1 MKLIRTMA
9 AGALLAAGL
18 PMAATAQVTANVQ
31 VQVQVV
37 GNCTLSALNDAD
49 FGSRGPV
56 ASSSYTATGSVT
68 LTCNRGAAPL
78 VAVGDGI
85 HVTGG
90 VGGQRRMSD
99 GGGTPVYVNY
109 NIKRPTISGT
119 NYTVCPTFGGGS
131 AFGVAGNRLDASAAF
146 TATGGAR
153 TVSLCFET
161 TLDENTPQAT
171 YTDTV
176 QVSVTF

>member
-18 PMAATAQVTANVQ
+18 PMAAMAQVTANVQ

-37 GNCTLSALNDAD
+37 GNCTLSAPANAN
-49 FGSRGPV
+49 FGPQGPV
-56 ASSSYTATGSVT
+56 ASSNYTATGSVT

-78 VAVGDGI
+78 VAVGDGL
-85 HVTGG
+85 HLTGA
-90 VGGQRRMSD
+90 QRRMSS
-99 GGGTPVYVNY
+99 GGGTPLYVNY
-109 NIKRPTISGT
+109 NIKQPTISGT
-119 NYTVCPTFGGGS
+119 DYTVCPGFGSGS
-131 AFGVAGNRLDASAAF
+131 AFGLSGDRLDASAAF
-146 TATGGAR
+146 TTTGGGR
-153 TVSLCFET
+153 TVNLCFET
-161 TLDENTPQAT
+161 TLDQNTPQAT